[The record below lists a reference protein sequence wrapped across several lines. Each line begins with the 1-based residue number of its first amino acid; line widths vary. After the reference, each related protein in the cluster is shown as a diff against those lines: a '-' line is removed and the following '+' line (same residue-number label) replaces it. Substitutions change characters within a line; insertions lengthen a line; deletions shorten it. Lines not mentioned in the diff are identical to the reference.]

1 MDIVQLLAPGPFGG
15 LERVVTLLSIGLARR
30 GHRVLAAL
38 LVEAEQKE
46 QPGLA
51 TALEHAGIRVELIC
65 APHRAYRQER
75 ELVRRFLKAER
86 PDVVHTH
93 GYHADVLLRS
103 VAQRLGLPVVATV
116 HGFTTG
122 GIKNRIFEWLERRSL
137 RRMDLT
143 VAVSDPL
150 ARRLIE
156 SGVPADRT
164 RVVRNAYAPPGEFL
178 SRDQARGRLGLGSRD
193 QVIGWVGRVSPEKGP
208 DVMLE
213 GLLCMATPGAK
224 LCVIGRGRLQAAM
237 EQRVEQLGLTG
248 RVLWRGAIP
257 DAWQLFRAF
266 DVYCMSSRTEGTP
279 MALFEAMAAGVP
291 VVTTRVG
298 GIPDVVSDR
307 EAWLVPS
314 GEPAAL
320 AAALDQAL
328 GDPAERAR
336 RIEAAASRL
345 ARDFALE
352 PWLERY
358 EAIYRSVTTPRKG
371 SA

>member
-38 LVEAEQKE
+38 LVEAEQQE
-46 QPGLA
+46 QPGLVA
-51 TALEHAGIRVELIC
+51 PLAEAGIRVELIR
-65 APHRAYRQER
+65 APHRAYGQER
-75 ELVRRFLKAER
+75 ELVRRLLKSER

-93 GYHADVLLRS
+93 GYHASVLLRS

-122 GIKNRIFEWLERRSL
+122 GMKNRLFEWLERRSL

-143 VAVSDPL
+143 IAVSDPL
-150 ARRLIE
+150 ARLLTE
-156 SGVPADRT
+156 SGVPVERM
-164 RVVRNAYAPPGEFL
+164 RVVQNAYAPPGEFL
-178 SRDQARGRLGLGSRD
+178 SRDQARGRLGLGTRD
-193 QVIGWVGRVSPEKGP
+193 QVIGWVGRVSPEKAP

-213 GLLCMATPGAK
+213 GLLCMTTPNAK
-224 LCVIGRGRLQAAM
+224 LCLIGRGRMQPAM
-237 EQRVEQLGLTG
+237 EQRVEQLGMTG

-257 DAWQLFRAF
+257 DAWQLFRGF
-266 DVYCMSSRTEGTP
+266 DVYCLSSRTEGTP
-279 MALFEAMAAGVP
+279 MTLLEAMAAGVP

-307 EAWLVPS
+307 EAWLVPP

-336 RIEAAASRL
+336 RTQAAASRL
-345 ARDFALE
+345 AHDFALE

-358 EAIYRSVTTPRKG
+358 EAIYQSATTPRRG
-371 SA
+371 ST

>member
-15 LERVVTLLSIGLARR
+15 LERVVSLLSVGLARR

-38 LVEAEQKE
+38 LVEADQPEE
-46 QPGLA
+46 PGLVA
-51 TALEHAGIRVELIC
+51 ALQRGGIQVELIR

-75 ELVRRFLKAER
+75 QLVRRLLQAER
-86 PDVVHTH
+86 PAAVHTH

-156 SGVPADRT
+156 SGVPADRV

-178 SRDQARGRLGLGSRD
+178 SRDQARGRLGLTGRD
-193 QVIGWVGRVSPEKGP
+193 RVIGWVGRVSPEKGP

-213 GLLCMATPGAK
+213 GLLCMATPDVK
-224 LCVIGRGRLQAAM
+224 LCVIGRGRMQAAM
-237 EQRVEQLGLTG
+237 EQRAQQLGMSG
-248 RVLWRGAIP
+248 RILWRGSIP

-279 MALFEAMAAGVP
+279 LALFEAMAAGVP

-298 GIPDVVSDR
+298 GIPDVVSER
-307 EAWLVPS
+307 EAWLVPP

-320 AAALDQAL
+320 AAALDNAL
-328 GDPAERAR
+328 TDPAERAR
-336 RIEAAASRL
+336 RIEAAGNRL
-345 ARDFALE
+345 TRDFALD
-352 PWLERY
+352 PWLAQY
-358 EAIYRSVTTPRKG
+358 EAIYQAATTSRRDG
-371 SA
+371 A